1 MSKKNKAKKKQEV
14 TAFEEPAKEV
24 PVATEEVNTSS
35 KVEEK
40 AKNKDNK
47 DKKVDKKGKKEKVK
61 EKGKLARKARETT
74 SELKKVTWPTFKDVV
89 KRTGVVLAVVVI
101 FAVILFGI
109 DSLFGF
115 LFGLLTGNGQ

>member
-24 PVATEEVNTSS
+24 PVATEGVKTSS

-115 LFGLLTGNGQ
+115 LFGLLTGNG

>member
-1 MSKKNKAKKKQEV
+1 MSKKNKAGKKQEV

-24 PVATEEVNTSS
+24 PVATEEVKTSS

>member
-14 TAFEEPAKEV
+14 TAFEEPAKEI
-24 PVATEEVNTSS
+24 PVATEEVKTSS

-101 FAVILFGI
+101 FAVIL
-109 DSLFGF
+109 LA
-115 LFGLLTGNGQ
+115 

>member
-24 PVATEEVNTSS
+24 PVATEEVKTSS

-109 DSLFGF
+109 DSLFWF
-115 LFGLLTGNGQ
+115 LFKLLGNGQ

>member
-24 PVATEEVNTSS
+24 PVATEEVKTSS

-109 DSLFGF
+109 DSLFWF
-115 LFGLLTGNGQ
+115 LFFKLLGNGQ

>member
-1 MSKKNKAKKKQEV
+1 MK
-14 TAFEEPAKEV
+14 
-24 PVATEEVNTSS
+24 TSS

>member
-1 MSKKNKAKKKQEV
+1 MAKKNKAKKKQEV

-24 PVATEEVNTSS
+24 PVATEEVKTSS

-47 DKKVDKKGKKEKVK
+47 DKKVNKKGKKEKVK